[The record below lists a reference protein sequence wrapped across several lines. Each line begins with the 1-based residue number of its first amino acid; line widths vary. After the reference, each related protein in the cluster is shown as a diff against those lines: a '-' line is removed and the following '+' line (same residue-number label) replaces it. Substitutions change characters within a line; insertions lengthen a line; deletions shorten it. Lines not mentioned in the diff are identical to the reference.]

1 MADSRRLL
9 LKDASEIE
17 TVAENHLRKQVIRGA
32 RHAHTQPKIDFPL
45 GREVQVN
52 RGKNLL
58 LLLAYRVKARDR
70 AERAVILEAS
80 RDFLGEIVA
89 ELEVGRENETLIH
102 TRAMEGS
109 VKRGIERKIP
119 RAELLIDNGPDFPR
133 PGVRGVSAAL
143 PADFVREAD
152 ADGPVPVG
160 RNAHPGTNVAAY
172 IIPTLAV
179 LGGSKNVKPGLEPVV
194 KTVGDLDGFMQL
206 VVRGKSAVIGGFGA
220 LKCKVRVQLHHSV
233 ARLDSLVRIHL
244 DFVVPLRAS
253 GQRQGRASKRT

>member
-9 LKDASEIE
+9 PKDASEIE

-102 TRAMEGS
+102 TWAMEGS

-119 RAELLIDNGPDFPR
+119 RAELRIKVSFSR
-133 PGVRGVSAAL
+133 PTSSSA
-143 PADFVREAD
+143 
-152 ADGPVPVG
+152 
-160 RNAHPGTNVAAY
+160 T
-172 IIPTLAV
+172 
-179 LGGSKNVKPGLEPVV
+179 
-194 KTVGDLDGFMQL
+194 
-206 VVRGKSAVIGGFGA
+206 
-220 LKCKVRVQLHHSV
+220 
-233 ARLDSLVRIHL
+233 
-244 DFVVPLRAS
+244 
-253 GQRQGRASKRT
+253 

>member
-1 MADSRRLL
+1 MADSRPLL
-9 LKDASEIE
+9 PKDASEIE

-80 RDFLGEIVA
+80 RDFLA
-89 ELEVGRENETLIH
+89 ELVVGRENETLIH
-102 TRAMEGS
+102 TWAMEGS

-119 RAELLIDNGPDFPR
+119 RAELPIDNGPDFPR

-244 DFVVPLRAS
+244 DFVIPLRAS
-253 GQRQGRASKRT
+253 GQRQGRASRHT